1 MSDQEHVQVGEYLRS
16 ARRGIN
22 QLALTTHAHLVRV
35 CSECAQAW
43 ERLGPLLRNVYRDN
57 LAKTPTCLPPQI
69 PHRDELSGRP
79 ETLDALAAQSASL
92 RRLRRRAKKQ
102 LSELRTL
109 PAKARAGRIA
119 GAYRRFRTRQL
130 AELLIE
136 ESRRVIRDAPAE
148 AESFAS
154 LVPLVLDWA
163 RGPEAPPW
171 TEPLLIRAAA
181 HRANALRVAGDLPA
195 ADQAWHELRAG
206 LVQRPISDAAVL
218 GEIASLEASL
228 RLDQRHLEHAEDL
241 LARADRAF
249 RYLGDRGSLA
259 RVRIKQANLKRGE
272 GHPEQV
278 VHLLDEAAEF
288 LGTDTTPFLTIST
301 VSGRVNALCDL
312 DRPAEARS
320 LLRRHLDAFEA
331 DPGPH
336 AAAIL
341 RFLEGRTA
349 LGLGEL
355 ASAVDYFQSSHDAM
369 LAAGRPYDA
378 ALNAL
383 YLAETYLEQG
393 RSQELRRL
401 AARLVPEFRS
411 RGVAGEALAALKLL
425 VGAIASESVT
435 RTLLAE
441 LRTRFSGATPRPVE
455 GLL

>member
-1 MSDQEHVQVGEYLRS
+1 M
-16 ARRGIN
+16 
-22 QLALTTHAHLVRV
+22 
-35 CSECAQAW
+35 
-43 ERLGPLLRNVYRDN
+43 
-57 LAKTPTCLPPQI
+57 
-69 PHRDELSGRP
+69 
-79 ETLDALAAQSASL
+79 AAQSASL

-195 ADQAWHELRAG
+195 ADHAWHELRTG
-206 LVQRPISDAAVL
+206 LVQRPITDAAVL

-228 RLDQRHLEHAEDL
+228 RLDQRHLEQAEDL
-241 LARADRAF
+241 LAHAERAF

-259 RVRIKQANLKRGE
+259 RVRIKQANLKYTQ

-278 VHLLDEAAEF
+278 VVLLDEAELLA
-288 LGTDTTPFLTIST
+288 THATPFFTICT

-312 DRPAEARS
+312 GRPAEARS

-336 AAAIL
+336 AAAVL
-341 RFLEGRTA
+341 RCLEGRAA

-355 ASAVDYFQSSHDAM
+355 DAAADYFQTSHEAM
-369 LAAGRPYDA
+369 LAAGRPFDA

-383 YLAETYLEQG
+383 FLAETFLEQG
-393 RSQELRRL
+393 RTQDLRRL
-401 AARLVPEFRS
+401 AARLVREFRS
-411 RGVAGEALAALKLL
+411 RGIAGETLAALKLL
-425 VGAIASESVT
+425 ARADAAETVSRA
-435 RTLLAE
+435 LLAE
-441 LRTRFSGATPRPVE
+441 LRQRFAGAMLRSAE